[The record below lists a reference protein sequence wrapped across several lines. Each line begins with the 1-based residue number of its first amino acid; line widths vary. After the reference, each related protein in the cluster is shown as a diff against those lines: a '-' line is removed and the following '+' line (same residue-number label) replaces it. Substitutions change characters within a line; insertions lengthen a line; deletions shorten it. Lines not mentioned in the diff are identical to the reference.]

1 MQKPKHNTTL
11 VLLGTGTPNAEAD
24 RAGSSLAIIVDDVP
38 YLVDFGPGVV
48 RRANNAYQKGI
59 TALAPEKLC
68 RAFLTHLHTDHTAG
82 YADLIF
88 TPWVLERK
96 QALRVWGPPGIK
108 PMTEHILSAYQADI
122 QERLEGLEP
131 ANPIGYHVD
140 VAEIQAGFVY
150 EDERVR
156 VEAFAAKHGSWQA
169 MSYKFITDAG
179 VIVISGDTA
188 PYNGIAERYQGCD
201 ILVHEVYSKEMFQ
214 KRPSEWQSY
223 HRAVRTSTQELAA
236 IAAQVKPKKL
246 VLYHQLFWGQSIEG
260 LLQEI
265 RAGYDGTVI
274 SGSDLD
280 VFELGE

>member
-1 MQKPKHNTTL
+1 MQKSKHKTTL

-68 RAFLTHLHTDHTAG
+68 QAFLTHLHTDHTAG

-214 KRPSEWQSY
+214 KRPPEWQNY
-223 HRAVRTSTQELAA
+223 HRSVHTSTQELAA
-236 IAAQVKPKKL
+236 IAAQVKPKRL